1 MRTLTSCVMLFL
13 LSVSVSG
20 QPQNELNT
28 ILELVY
34 KNDPMLASFYT
45 KKEIAATKISQ
56 QSNLPDPNVTLGLT
70 NMPIGSFSFTQEPMT
85 GKTISLSQALPFPGK
100 LSIKEKLAS
109 LDVKIVE
116 PELKEYKL
124 SLEKKIKS
132 LYWNTLLNKEKAG
145 LTKDLITLVSGMQEI
160 IATRYSLDEAPK
172 QQLVSLQLEL
182 SLLEDKITMFNGN
195 YNSTVSELQTLT
207 GGQSLAIAGIFPEL
221 QIDKFNN
228 LKEKVPEIVERE
240 NPAILKNKLGLEKAT
255 LGKSLAEKNYYP
267 DFKVTL
273 QYSQREKLASTG
285 KDLDDFLSVL
295 VGFNIPLNIG
305 GKRDAAIEEAVLT
318 RKYLQEQI
326 GGIKQDITSKV
337 LNNLESLTTISS
349 RIKILEE
356 GLLPQS
362 EENLSSALSGVGT
375 GVSDYLTVIDA
386 LEKIITVKFRYI
398 DLQYEFFMAGTN
410 LEYLLGIDLN
420 GDYNE

>member
-1 MRTLTSCVMLFL
+1 MLFL

-20 QPQNELNT
+20 QPQNELDT

-109 LDVKIVE
+109 LEVKIVE

-124 SLEKKIKS
+124 ALDKKIKS

-172 QQLVSLQLEL
+172 KQLVSIQLEL
-182 SLLEDKITMFNGN
+182 SLLEDKIAMFRGN
-195 YNSTVSELQTLT
+195 LNSAVSELQTLT
-207 GGQSLAIAGIFPEL
+207 GSDSLAVAGKFPAL
-221 QIDKFNN
+221 RIDKFSN

-240 NPAILKNKLGLEKAT
+240 NPAILKNKLGLEKAS

-267 DFKVTL
+267 DFNVTL

-285 KDLDDFLSVL
+285 KELDDFLSVL

-305 GKRDAAIEEAVLT
+305 GKRDAAIEEAALT
-318 RKYLQEQI
+318 QKYLHEQI
-326 GGIKQDITSKV
+326 CGIKQNITAKV
-337 LNNLESLTTISS
+337 LNNLENLTTISN
-349 RIKILEE
+349 RIKILKG
-356 GLLPQS
+356 GLVPQS

-375 GVSDYLTVIDA
+375 GVSDYLSVIDA
-386 LEKIITVKFRYI
+386 LEKIVTVKFRYI
-398 DLQYEFFMAGTN
+398 DLQHEFFMAETN

-420 GDYNE
+420 GDGNE